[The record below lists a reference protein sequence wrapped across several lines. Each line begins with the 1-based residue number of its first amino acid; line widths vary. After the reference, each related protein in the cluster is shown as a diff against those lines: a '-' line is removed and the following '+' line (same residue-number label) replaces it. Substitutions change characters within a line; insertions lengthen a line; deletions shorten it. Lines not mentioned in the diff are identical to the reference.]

1 MDYVKKYLKY
11 KIKYIEKY
19 YEAKLAKLEQE
30 KSIITPKSYDQNKE
44 LENFFY
50 INKK

>member
-19 YEAKLAKLEQE
+19 YEAKLEQE
-30 KSIITPKSYDQNKE
+30 KMKYQTPKSYDQNKE